1 MPELTDILSSAA
13 LDTFRR
19 VLDPTDNST
28 GGGSASA
35 IAGAMA
41 ASLAAM
47 VARLSIRPDASEPE
61 SFYRAI
67 AAAGAALSGEL
78 LAGSHEDAAAFDAV
92 VAAYR
97 LPKTSEGEV
106 AVRRDA
112 IQSAFVTATE
122 APLANARRC
131 GAVLDLVIELE
142 GRSNER
148 AKSDLT
154 CAWHLGEAAL
164 RGCLANVEINLPGIK
179 DQAVR
184 GAIAAEMEAL
194 AAAALQ
200 GDAKK

>member
-1 MPELTDILSSAA
+1 MADILTAAA

-19 VLDPTDNST
+19 VLDPKDNST

-35 IAGAMA
+35 IGGAMA

-61 SFYRAI
+61 SFYREI

-97 LPKTSEGEV
+97 LPKASDEEV
-106 AVRRDA
+106 AVRREA
-112 IQSAFVTATE
+112 IQSAFVTATRV
-122 APLANARRC
+122 PLANARRC
-131 GAVLDLVIELE
+131 AAVLNLVTDLQ

-148 AKSDLT
+148 AKSDLI
-154 CAWHLGEAAL
+154 CAWRLGEAAL
-164 RGCLANVEINLPGIK
+164 QGCLANVEINLPGIK

-200 GDAKK
+200 GDAK